1 MADKPKILVL
11 GATGFLGAHIA
22 RTLAERGYPVRATKR
37 ASSKTWHVADV
48 DVEWVEADLDDPQS
62 LDGALGGCLG
72 VIHSAG
78 FYPRDGLDVDAA
90 RRRGVDQLRN
100 LLDAC
105 SRHRIPRIVYVS
117 SPATL
122 GVGEGPEAVLDE
134 DDQYVPGTVANA
146 YYESKWAME
155 AELYRYL
162 RRGVPAVITIPGAVF
177 GPGDIKPST
186 GEFLLAVARGK
197 LPAVVGDVLNA
208 VDVRDAADSIV
219 NALERGRPGRRYIL
233 GGENLDVDRFVE
245 LVGELAGVD
254 KPRFHLPATP
264 VRHLARLTERLGRKV
279 GVDVPPMVVGVELAA
294 FSRKLCSDR
303 ARAELGHESRALRNT
318 LADALAWFREHD
330 YLVT

>member
-22 RTLAERGYPVRATKR
+22 RTLAKRGYPVRATKR
-37 ASSKTWHVADV
+37 SSSKTWHVADV
-48 DVEWVEADLDDPQS
+48 DLEWVQADLDDPQS

-72 VIHSAG
+72 VIHAAG

-90 RRRGVDQLRN
+90 RRRGVGQLRN

-122 GVGEGPEAVLDE
+122 GVGAGPDDVLDE
-134 DDQYVPGTVANA
+134 NDLYVPGTVGNA

-155 AELYRYL
+155 AEVYRYL
-162 RRGVPAVITIPGAVF
+162 RRGVPAIITIPGALF

-186 GEFLLAVARGK
+186 GEFLLAVAKGR
-197 LPAVVGDVLNA
+197 LPAVVGDALNM
-208 VDVRDAADSIV
+208 VDVRDAAQSIV

-233 GGENLDVDRFVE
+233 GGENLEVDDFVE
-245 LVGELAGVD
+245 LIGELAGVD
-254 KPRFHLPATP
+254 KPRFHLPSTP
-264 VRHLARLTERLGRKV
+264 VRHLARWTERIGRKV
-279 GVDVPPMVVGVELAA
+279 GVDLPAMVVGVELAA
-294 FSRKLCSDR
+294 FSRQLSSDR
-303 ARAELGHESRALRNT
+303 AQAELAHEARAPRRT
-318 LADALAWFREHD
+318 ISEALAWFAEHN
-330 YLVT
+330 YIEL